1 MTADPAEEQERLIL
15 IVAGEASGDLHGA
28 SLVSALRVIDPRLTF
43 IGIGGERLRK
53 AGVQLVAHSS
63 EMAVVGITEA
73 FAKIGYLLSVRKRL
87 QEIMASRKPAL
98 LILIDYP
105 DFNLSLARYAKGLGL
120 SVFYYISP
128 QVWAWRRRRV
138 RSIARTV
145 DRMAVILPFEKEIYG
160 ETNLDV
166 RFVGHPLLD
175 SVRRTFTKIEAR
187 QAFGLDTEKLTIA
200 ILPGSRIA
208 EVNKL
213 LPPALEALKLLR
225 NRLPPFQALLPLADS
240 LDGAFVQRIVGR
252 HGIAVTVVQN
262 NTYDV
267 VGASDAAIV
276 ASGTATLETALVG
289 TPMVII
295 YKVSPLSYVLGRL
308 FVRIKHIGLVNII
321 AGKTVAPELIQS
333 HANASE
339 IAENLFRIVTD
350 DDVSAT
356 MRASFQIVASSL
368 GKPGA
373 ARRAAALAH
382 EMINGGGK

>member
-333 HANASE
+333 HANAWE